1 MGRHTNE
8 GEDAFPRAPTQEEWE
23 AMGPEE
29 RARVVESL
37 PGEVT
42 WDEMA
47 MPEGDRH
54 FQAKVR
60 TLDVLRGYF
69 RHQRRKV
76 YLGAELPVYY
86 PGERRFAPDL
96 LAVLEVEQH
105 ARDKWVV
112 SHEGRGL
119 DWVMEVHVGGDRKKD
134 AEYNVERYARVG
146 IPEYFIYDRSR
157 QRLEVYR
164 LPEPGAKQYER
175 VDAKQGRYTSEVLGL
190 EFEVVGEELQ
200 LWAGNALLL
209 ESAELVVRLQEKLEA
224 VQRRAD
230 EEARRLAEETQRR
243 EEEARRREE
252 EARRREEVER
262 RLAQLQAE
270 LDRLQHRGK

>member
-1 MGRHTNE
+1 
-8 GEDAFPRAPTQEEWE
+8 
-23 AMGPEE
+23 MGPEE

-54 FQAKVR
+54 FRAKVR
-60 TLDVLRGYF
+60 TMDALKGYF
-69 RHQRRKV
+69 AHQRRKV

-96 LAVLEVEQH
+96 LAVLDVETH
-105 ARDKWVV
+105 ERDKWIV
-112 SHEGRGL
+112 SHEGKGL

-157 QRLEVYR
+157 QRLDGYR
-164 LPEPGAKQYER
+164 LPTPEARQYER
-175 VDAKQGRYTSEVLGL
+175 MEAKQGRYTSEVLGL
-190 EFEVVGEELQ
+190 ELELVGDELR
-200 LWAGNALLL
+200 LWSGNALLL
-209 ESAELVVRLQEKLEA
+209 ESGELLERLKEKLEEA
-224 VQRRAD
+224 QQRA
-230 EEARRLAEETQRR
+230 

-252 EARRREEVER
+252 EARRREEAER
-262 RLAQLQAE
+262 HLAE
-270 LDRLQHRGK
+270 LRTELERLQQRED

>member
-1 MGRHTNE
+1 MNE
-8 GEDAFPRAPTQEEWE
+8 SGKAFPQAPTQAEWE

-54 FQAKVR
+54 FRAKVR
-60 TLDVLRGYF
+60 TLDVLLGYF

-96 LAVLEVEQH
+96 LAVLDVEQH
-105 ARDKWVV
+105 ERDKWVV

-119 DWVMEVHVGGDRKKD
+119 DWVLEVHVGGDRKKD

-146 IPEYFIYDRSR
+146 IPEYFIYDRAR
-157 QRLEVYR
+157 QRLEAYR
-164 LPEPGAKQYER
+164 LPEPGARRYER
-175 VDAKQGRYTSEVLGL
+175 MDARQGRYTSEVLGL
-190 EFEVVGEELQ
+190 EFEVVGEELR

-209 ESAELVVRLQEKLEA
+209 ESGELVARMKEKLEE

-230 EEARRLAEETQRR
+230 EEARRREEETRRR
-243 EEEARRREE
+243 EEETRRREE
-252 EARRREEVER
+252 EAQRREEAER
-262 RLAQLQAE
+262 RLAQLQTE
-270 LDRLQHRGK
+270 LERLQHRGK